1 MTQVSL
7 ACCLVHSFTDSFV
20 QQPCRSICSVSQH
33 WDAAANKSCNRHGQ
47 QVHGVWGCGSGA
59 GQGDKAGRWENRCGL
74 SLCDFLLSKDVAK
87 ESPSGR

>member
-1 MTQVSL
+1 M
-7 ACCLVHSFTDSFV
+7 
-20 QQPCRSICSVSQH
+20 SQH

-59 GQGDKAGRWENRCGL
+59 GQGGKAGRWENRCGL
-74 SLCDFLLSKDVAK
+74 SLRVFLLSKDVAK